1 MFFSN
6 EKGTSNTSFSVE
18 MTTINEED
26 LQYLQM
32 PILTNQKGK
41 INSRRE
47 KSRCLIYQ
55 KPKSFLKPKP
65 KMSEQF
71 EKEWNLSVD
80 HDLQNEVDIEG
91 VV

>member
-1 MFFSN
+1 M
-6 EKGTSNTSFSVE
+6 NTSSSVE

-41 INSRRE
+41 TISRRE
-47 KSRCLIYQ
+47 KPRCLIYQ

-65 KMSEQF
+65 KLSDQI
-71 EKEWNLSVD
+71 EKAWNLSV
-80 HDLQNEVDIEG
+80 DLQNEVDIEG
-91 VV
+91 IF